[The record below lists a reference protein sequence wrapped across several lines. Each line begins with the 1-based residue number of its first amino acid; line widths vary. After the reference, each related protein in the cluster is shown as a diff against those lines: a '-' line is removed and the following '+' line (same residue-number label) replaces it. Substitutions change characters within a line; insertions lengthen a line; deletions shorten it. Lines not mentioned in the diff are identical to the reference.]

1 MPRTRTPLP
10 TLAKHGGPRRRGQLT
25 DAKIPMRGTG
35 RDYLISRLAREG
47 RADWLAAIAA
57 GRLTPYAAAVELGWI
72 RRAPT
77 IAGERSHQAKRRR
90 FSISRLIG

>member
-1 MPRTRTPLP
+1 MANDRSPLK
-10 TLAKHGGPRRRGQLT
+10 LGKHGGPRVKGQQT
-25 DAKIPMRGTG
+25 SVRQRGTG
-35 RDYLISRLAREG
+35 RDYLLSRLAREG
-47 RADWLAAIAA
+47 HVDWLAAIAA
-57 GRLTPYAAAVELGWI
+57 GRLSPYAAAVELGWI